1 MRVKCNPS
9 MSAGLGRAGI
19 RQRSALAMARMA
31 ARGSF
36 DAKTPGSEPIS
47 HDDLPALRDSRL
59 RRWPSKG
66 SLGPQ
71 ALFRILSENTGRMFT
86 VLLKLFGAAC
96 IVASHL
102 CQGLKL
108 FSNRRVV
115 MSQLVLGCIAIVD
128 CLCPARCLLL
138 GRLDI
143 SQRGTNLR
151 IR

>member
-66 SLGPQ
+66 SLGPP
-71 ALFRILSENTGRMFT
+71 ALFRILSENTGT
-86 VLLKLFGAAC
+86 VLLKLFGGAW

-102 CQGLKL
+102 CRGLKL
-108 FSNRRVV
+108 FNKRRVV
-115 MSQLVLGCIAIVD
+115 MGQLVLGCIAIVD

-151 IR
+151 IRRA